1 MNSTAGAEFMA
12 TVMAILGDLMQA
24 IADVIIEASQN
35 ATQMAALANGIFG
48 N

>member
-1 MNSTAGAEFMA
+1 VNSTVGAEFMA
-12 TVMAILGDLMQA
+12 TVMTILGEIMQA
-24 IADVIIEASQN
+24 IADAIIEASQN